1 MPASM
6 GSGHAGN
13 IQLAT
18 FTNEK
23 LRDWHTGVEGGD
35 VHWQVSYR

>member
-13 IQLAT
+13 IQLAAL
-18 FTNEK
+18 TNEK
-23 LRDWHTGVEGGD
+23 LSHWHASVEGGD
-35 VHWQVSYR
+35 VHWQVSYA